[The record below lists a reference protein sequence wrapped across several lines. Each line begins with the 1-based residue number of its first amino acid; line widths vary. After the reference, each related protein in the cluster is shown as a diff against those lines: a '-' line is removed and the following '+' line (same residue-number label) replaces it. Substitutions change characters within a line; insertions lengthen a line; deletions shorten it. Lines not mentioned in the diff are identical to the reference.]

1 MTQDLRKRMK
11 VQILKIQEMFNKEL
25 QDLMHEQTEINNT
38 KIEMK
43 NTLERINSRKNEAE
57 ERIRE
62 LEDRLVEITATEQI
76 NKKEGKEKRTV

>member
-1 MTQDLRKRMK
+1 MK

-43 NTLERINSRKNEAE
+43 NTLERINSRKNEA
-57 ERIRE
+57 
-62 LEDRLVEITATEQI
+62 
-76 NKKEGKEKRTV
+76 